1 MTNASRGSW
10 YVVIRCVP
18 IWWKK
23 HTQHKTKYDS
33 YWCFPQCSHPEKY
46 TFDPVFLHSAQDRDS
61 MEIWLNASP
70 IRVSP
75 YILTS
80 FSPAVWESSPRNRT
94 THIRQAGKCVFN
106 TQSWSRTHLVTTQ
119 KDNLRNW
126 IFVGIGLFYTKTVS
140 WTDKVLCRWFSARLQ

>member
-10 YVVIRCVP
+10 YVVFQSDGKNTHNTKQNTILIDVFPNVHIQKNTLLIQFSC
-18 IWWKK
+18 ILHKIGIQWK
-23 HTQHKTKYDS
+23 S
-33 YWCFPQCSHPEKY
+33 GWMLRLFA
-46 TFDPVFLHSAQDRDS
+46 FLH
-61 MEIWLNASP
+61 
-70 IRVSP
+70 
-75 YILTS
+75 ILTS

-106 TQSWSRTHLVTTQ
+106 NQSWSRTHLVTTQ
-119 KDNLRNW
+119 KDNLRNR